1 MQLEEIYGNVIE
13 KTMDRLNRDAV
24 SLKVRRDV
32 LEAIR
37 RKWVASLDDGKSVKP
52 VSNLDSDPR
61 VADRSKY
68 ARTNPDTVSLVV
80 DEPVAVADIDDDFA
94 DEFSDGDVVHATE
107 AGRKLAETPAL
118 AVTVSVSTARVP
130 TSRPSERSK
139 PQAELVNVEE
149 LPETLDDPE
158 YDKIPEPSD
167 CDIRIFGQT
176 EVCESVE
183 GPRRVDSR
191 WMVTVLN
198 GFVQIG
204 STGQE
209 IVFRTASQTMSHI
222 HQ

>member
-1 MQLEEIYGNVIE
+1 MQLEDIYGNVIE

-24 SLKVRRDV
+24 SLKIRRDV
-32 LEAIR
+32 LDAIR
-37 RKWVASLDDGKSVKP
+37 RKWLASLDDGKSVKP

-68 ARTNPDTVSLVV
+68 ARTNVETVSLVA
-80 DEPVAVADIDDDFA
+80 DEPVAIADIDDDFA

-118 AVTVSVSTARVP
+118 PVAVPLSTARVP
-130 TSRPSERSK
+130 TSRP

-204 STGQE
+204 TTGQE

-222 HQ
+222 HEYS